1 MKTFVIIGSTSG
13 IGLSITQ
20 KLIQNNRVFGVS
32 RREHSEVNHTNYTH
46 FSFDLLED
54 SWDTIPFPEQID
66 GLVYCPGSIQ
76 LKPLKMLTDKVIR
89 EDMEINFFG
98 AINCIKAL
106 SDRLQQNSSILLF
119 STVAVQQGMPFHA
132 SISSAKGAIEGLT
145 RSLAAEFAPKVRVN
159 AIAPSIVDTPLAK
172 RLLNNDRKRELISDK
187 HPLKRVGEVED
198 ISELAC
204 FLLSASASWIT
215 GQIIGVDGGKSSIS
229 L

>member
-1 MKTFVIIGSTSG
+1 MKTFVIIGSTTG

-46 FSFDLLED
+46 FSFDVLED

-98 AINCIKAL
+98 AINCIKAV

-159 AIAPSIVDTPLAK
+159 SIAPSIVDTPLAK

-204 FLLSASASWIT
+204 FLLSVSASWIT

>member
-1 MKTFVIIGSTSG
+1 MKTFVIIGSTTG
-13 IGLSITQ
+13 IGLSIAEQ
-20 KLIQNNRVFGVS
+20 LAQNNRVFGVS
-32 RREHSEVNHTNYTH
+32 RREHSEINHANYTH
-46 FSFDLLED
+46 FSFDVLAD

-98 AINCIKAL
+98 AINCIKAV

-132 SISSAKGAIEGLT
+132 SIAAAKGAIEGLT

-187 HPLKRVGEVED
+187 HPLKRVGEVKD
-198 ISELAC
+198 ISELGC
-204 FLLSASASWIT
+204 FLLSPSASWIT

>member
-1 MKTFVIIGSTSG
+1 MKTFVIIGSTTG
-13 IGLSITQ
+13 IGLSMAEQ
-20 KLIQNNRVFGVS
+20 LAQNNRVFGVS
-32 RREHSEVNHTNYTH
+32 RREHSEINHPNYTH
-46 FSFDLLED
+46 FSFDVLAD

-98 AINCIKAL
+98 AINCIKAV

-132 SISSAKGAIEGLT
+132 SIAAAKGAIEGLT

-187 HPLKRVGEVED
+187 HPLKRVGEVKD
-198 ISELAC
+198 ISELGC
-204 FLLSASASWIT
+204 FLLSPSASWIT

>member
-32 RREHSEVNHTNYTH
+32 RREHSEVNHTNYTQ

-54 SWDTIPFPEQID
+54 SWDTISFPEQID

-98 AINCIKAL
+98 AMNCIKAV

>member
-1 MKTFVIIGSTSG
+1 MKTFVIIGSTTG
-13 IGLSITQ
+13 IGLSMAEQ
-20 KLIQNNRVFGVS
+20 LAQNNRVFGVS
-32 RREHSEVNHTNYTH
+32 RREHSEINHANYTH
-46 FSFDLLED
+46 FSFDVLAD

-98 AINCIKAL
+98 AINCIKAV

-132 SISSAKGAIEGLT
+132 SIAAAKGAIEGLT

-172 RLLNNDRKRELISDK
+172 RLLNNDRKRELISEK
-187 HPLKRVGEVED
+187 HPLKRVGEVKD
-198 ISELAC
+198 ISELGC
-204 FLLSASASWIT
+204 FLLSPSASWIT

>member
-1 MKTFVIIGSTSG
+1 MKTFVIIGSTTG
-13 IGLSITQ
+13 IGLSMAEQ
-20 KLIQNNRVFGVS
+20 LAQNNRVFGVS
-32 RREHSEVNHTNYTH
+32 RREQSEVNHTNYTH
-46 FSFDLLED
+46 FSFDVLED

-98 AINCIKAL
+98 AINCIKAV

-132 SISSAKGAIEGLT
+132 SIAAAKGAIEGLT

-172 RLLNNDRKRELISDK
+172 RLLNNERKRELISDK

-198 ISELAC
+198 ISELGC
-204 FLLSASASWIT
+204 FLLGPSASWIT

>member
-1 MKTFVIIGSTSG
+1 MKTFVIIGSTTG
-13 IGLSITQ
+13 IGLSITK
-20 KLIQNNRVFGVS
+20 KLVQNNRVFGIS
-32 RREHSEVNHTNYTH
+32 RREFSEFNHTNYTH
-46 FSFDLLED
+46 FSFDVLQG
-54 SWDTIPFPEQID
+54 SWENIPFPEQID

-98 AINCIKAL
+98 AINCIKAV
-106 SDRLQQNSSILLF
+106 SDRLQQNSSMLLF

-132 SISSAKGAIEGLT
+132 SIASAKGAIEGLT

-187 HPLKRVGEVED
+187 HPLKRVGEVDD

-204 FLLSASASWIT
+204 FLLSPSASWIT
-215 GQIIGVDGGKSSIS
+215 GQIIGVDGGKSSLS

>member
-1 MKTFVIIGSTSG
+1 MKTFVIIGSTTG
-13 IGLSITQ
+13 IGLNMAEQ
-20 KLIQNNRVFGVS
+20 LAQNNRVFGVS
-32 RREHSEVNHTNYTH
+32 RREQSEVNHANYTH
-46 FSFDLLED
+46 FSFDVLED

-98 AINCIKAL
+98 AINCIKAV

-132 SISSAKGAIEGLT
+132 SIAAAKGAIEGLT

-198 ISELAC
+198 ISELGC
-204 FLLSASASWIT
+204 FLLSPSASWIT

>member
-1 MKTFVIIGSTSG
+1 MKTFVIIGSTTG
-13 IGLSITQ
+13 IGLSMAEQ
-20 KLIQNNRVFGVS
+20 LAQNNRVFGVS
-32 RREHSEVNHTNYTH
+32 RREQSEVNHANYTH
-46 FSFDLLED
+46 FSFDVLAD

-98 AINCIKAL
+98 AINCIKAV

-132 SISSAKGAIEGLT
+132 SIAAAKGAIEGLT

-187 HPLKRVGEVED
+187 HPLKRVGEVKD
-198 ISELAC
+198 ISELGC
-204 FLLSASASWIT
+204 FLLSPSASWIT

>member
-46 FSFDLLED
+46 FSFDLIED

-98 AINCIKAL
+98 AINCVKAL

>member
-1 MKTFVIIGSTSG
+1 MKTFVIIGSTTG
-13 IGLSITQ
+13 IGLSMAEQ
-20 KLIQNNRVFGVS
+20 LAQNNRVFGVS
-32 RREHSEVNHTNYTH
+32 RREHSEINHANYTH
-46 FSFDLLED
+46 FSFDVLAD

-98 AINCIKAL
+98 AINCIKAV

-132 SISSAKGAIEGLT
+132 SIAAAKGAIEGLT

-187 HPLKRVGEVED
+187 HPLKRVGEVKD
-198 ISELAC
+198 ISELGC
-204 FLLSASASWIT
+204 FLLSPSASWIT

>member
-1 MKTFVIIGSTSG
+1 MKTFVIIGSTTG
-13 IGLSITQ
+13 IGLSMAEQ
-20 KLIQNNRVFGVS
+20 LAQNNRVFGVS
-32 RREHSEVNHTNYTH
+32 RREQSEVNHANYTH
-46 FSFDLLED
+46 FSFDVLED

-98 AINCIKAL
+98 AINCIKAV

-132 SISSAKGAIEGLT
+132 SIAAAKGAIEGLT

-198 ISELAC
+198 ISELGC
-204 FLLSASASWIT
+204 FLLSPSASWIT

>member
-1 MKTFVIIGSTSG
+1 MKTFVIIGSTTG
-13 IGLSITQ
+13 IGLSITK
-20 KLIQNNRVFGVS
+20 KLVQNNRVFGVS
-32 RREHSEVNHTNYTH
+32 RREFSEFNHTNYTD
-46 FSFDLLED
+46 FSFDVLQG
-54 SWDTIPFPEQID
+54 SWENIPLPEQID

-98 AINCIKAL
+98 AINCIKAI
-106 SDRLQQNSSILLF
+106 SDRLQQNSSMLLF

-132 SISSAKGAIEGLT
+132 SIASAKGAIEGLT

-187 HPLKRVGEVED
+187 HPLKRVGEVDD

-204 FLLSASASWIT
+204 FLLSPSASWIT

>member
-1 MKTFVIIGSTSG
+1 MKTFVIIGSTTG

-32 RREHSEVNHTNYTH
+32 RREHSELNHTNYTH
-46 FSFDLLED
+46 FSFDVLED
-54 SWDTIPFPEQID
+54 SWDTISFPEQID

-98 AINCIKAL
+98 AINCIKAV
-106 SDRLQQNSSILLF
+106 SYRLQQNSSILLF

-159 AIAPSIVDTPLAK
+159 SIAPSIVDTPLAK
-172 RLLNNDRKRELISDK
+172 RLLNNDRKRELISNK

-204 FLLSASASWIT
+204 FLLSVSASWIT

>member
-1 MKTFVIIGSTSG
+1 MKTFVIIGSTTG
-13 IGLSITQ
+13 IGLRMAEQ
-20 KLIQNNRVFGVS
+20 LAQNNRVFGVS
-32 RREHSEVNHTNYTH
+32 RREHSEINHANYTH
-46 FSFDLLED
+46 FSFDVLAD

-98 AINCIKAL
+98 AINCIKAV

-132 SISSAKGAIEGLT
+132 SIAAAKGAIEGLT

-187 HPLKRVGEVED
+187 HPLKRVGEVKD
-198 ISELAC
+198 ISELGC
-204 FLLSASASWIT
+204 FLLSPSASWIT

>member
-1 MKTFVIIGSTSG
+1 MKTFVIIGSTTG
-13 IGLSITQ
+13 IGLSMAEQ
-20 KLIQNNRVFGVS
+20 LAQNNRVFGVS
-32 RREHSEVNHTNYTH
+32 RREHSEINHANYTH
-46 FSFDLLED
+46 FSFDVLAD

-98 AINCIKAL
+98 AINCIKTV

-132 SISSAKGAIEGLT
+132 SIAAAKGAIEGLT

-187 HPLKRVGEVED
+187 HPLKRVGEVKD
-198 ISELAC
+198 ISELGC
-204 FLLSASASWIT
+204 FLLSPSASWIT

>member
-1 MKTFVIIGSTSG
+1 MKTFVIIGSTTG
-13 IGLSITQ
+13 IGLSMAEQ
-20 KLIQNNRVFGVS
+20 LAQNNRVFGVS
-32 RREHSEVNHTNYTH
+32 RREHSEINHANYTH
-46 FSFDLLED
+46 FSFDVLAD

-98 AINCIKAL
+98 AINCIKAV
-106 SDRLQQNSSILLF
+106 SDYLQQNSSILLF

-132 SISSAKGAIEGLT
+132 SIAAAKGAIEGLT

-187 HPLKRVGEVED
+187 HPLKRVGEVKD
-198 ISELAC
+198 ISELGC
-204 FLLSASASWIT
+204 FLLSPSASWIT

>member
-46 FSFDLLED
+46 FSFDLIED

-145 RSLAAEFAPKVRVN
+145 RSLAAELAPKVRVN

>member
-1 MKTFVIIGSTSG
+1 MKTFVIIGSTTG

-32 RREHSEVNHTNYTH
+32 RREHSELNHTNYTH
-46 FSFDLLED
+46 FSFDVLED
-54 SWDTIPFPEQID
+54 SWDTISFPEQID

-98 AINCIKAL
+98 AINCIKAV

-159 AIAPSIVDTPLAK
+159 SIAPSIVDTPLAK
-172 RLLNNDRKRELISDK
+172 RLLNNDRKRELISNK

-204 FLLSASASWIT
+204 FLLSVSASWIT

>member
-1 MKTFVIIGSTSG
+1 MKTFVIIGSTTG
-13 IGLSITQ
+13 IGLSMAEQ
-20 KLIQNNRVFGVS
+20 LAQNNRVFGVS
-32 RREHSEVNHTNYTH
+32 RREQSEVNHTNYTH
-46 FSFDLLED
+46 FSFDVLAD

-98 AINCIKAL
+98 AINCIKAV

-132 SISSAKGAIEGLT
+132 SIAAAKGAIEGLT

-187 HPLKRVGEVED
+187 HPLKRVGKVED
-198 ISELAC
+198 ISELGC
-204 FLLSASASWIT
+204 FLLSPSASWIT

>member
-1 MKTFVIIGSTSG
+1 
-13 IGLSITQ
+13 
-20 KLIQNNRVFGVS
+20 
-32 RREHSEVNHTNYTH
+32 
-46 FSFDLLED
+46 
-54 SWDTIPFPEQID
+54 
-66 GLVYCPGSIQ
+66 
-76 LKPLKMLTDKVIR
+76 MLTDKVIR

-98 AINCIKAL
+98 AINCIKAV

-132 SISSAKGAIEGLT
+132 SIAAAKGAIEGLT

-198 ISELAC
+198 ISELGC
-204 FLLSASASWIT
+204 FLLSPSASWIT

>member
-46 FSFDLLED
+46 FSFDLIED

-98 AINCIKAL
+98 AINCVKAL

-145 RSLAAEFAPKVRVN
+145 RSLAAELAPKIRVN

>member
-1 MKTFVIIGSTSG
+1 MKTFVIIGSTTG
-13 IGLSITQ
+13 IGLSMAEQ
-20 KLIQNNRVFGVS
+20 LAQNNRVFGVS
-32 RREHSEVNHTNYTH
+32 RREQSEVNHANYTH
-46 FSFDLLED
+46 FSFDVLAD

-98 AINCIKAL
+98 AINCIKAV

-132 SISSAKGAIEGLT
+132 SIAAAKGAIEGLT

-187 HPLKRVGEVED
+187 HPLKRVGEVKD
-198 ISELAC
+198 ISELGF
-204 FLLSASASWIT
+204 FLLSPSASWIT

>member
-1 MKTFVIIGSTSG
+1 MKTFVIIGSTTG
-13 IGLSITQ
+13 IGLSMAEQ
-20 KLIQNNRVFGVS
+20 LAQNNRVFGVS
-32 RREHSEVNHTNYTH
+32 RREQSEVNHANYTH
-46 FSFDLLED
+46 FSFDVLED

-98 AINCIKAL
+98 AINCIKAV

-132 SISSAKGAIEGLT
+132 SIAAAKGAIEGLT

-187 HPLKRVGEVED
+187 HPLKRVGEVKD
-198 ISELAC
+198 ISELGC
-204 FLLSASASWIT
+204 FLLSPSASWIT